1 MSLLLNVPHTYRKD
15 GVYYLQRYVPEDV
28 RKHYK
33 TNRISFLLRTK
44 SAREACV
51 LSRSASAK
59 LEAYWHSLRLAY
71 GEAPAQHLVS
81 LRSQDHGDGTDREQP
96 VDLSLTEAGE
106 VYLRLK
112 GSNKPKTFHSAVERA
127 LSYVVKVIGNKPLQA
142 ISRKD
147 AAAVRD
153 DLVAKASSKGTA
165 YFLVHSVDVACFTVA
180 CWKSAKGQS
189 HDPCSPQEGCARST
203 PKLSLDA
210 DATFSILVRGTRV
223 GVGFVHGCLPYGH
236 DRLFC
241 NS

>member
-33 TNRISFLLRTK
+33 TNRISFSLRTK
-44 SAREACV
+44 SAREACA

-71 GEAPAQHLVS
+71 REVPAQHLVS
-81 LRSQDHGDGTDREQP
+81 LRSQDHGDGTDIEQP

-127 LSYVVKVIGNKPLQA
+127 LSYVVKVIRNKPLQA

-147 AAAVRD
+147 AATVRD
-153 DLVAKASSKGTA
+153 DLVAKGLAPSS
-165 YFLVHSVDVACFTVA
+165 V
-180 CWKSAKGQS
+180 
-189 HDPCSPQEGCARST
+189 
-203 PKLSLDA
+203 
-210 DATFSILVRGTRV
+210 TRV
-223 GVGFVHGCLPYGH
+223 LTTIKAVINFAIQEEGIELSNPFKGLFV
-236 DRLFC
+236 D
-241 NS
+241 